1 MMKPTWGKYWAITA
15 AIIAMSPALL
25 TAPITAQPITAAQDG
40 TNTVVLPNGQQ
51 FNITGGT
58 QAGANLFHSFQQ
70 FGLSQGQI
78 ANFLSQPNIQNILG
92 RVVGG
97 DPSVINGLIQL
108 TGGNSNLYIM
118 NPAGVIFGTN
128 ASLNVPASFT
138 ATTANGIQVGNSW
151 FGMNTIVSDLKN
163 LTGTPNAF
171 AFTSPSTT
179 IQNQTSGVIVNQG
192 NLNVSEGK
200 SITLVGGIVINT
212 GTIESPNGN
221 INIVAVPDGKYVRI
235 TTEGG
240 VLSFDLPI
248 ATQQELGSTTP
259 IAGIDLPKLLAGS
272 GIVAPTKAGEAT
284 ISGNLTAANINVLA
298 NRYDTTQASLNA
310 ANIQQ
315 GWNFVFIDS
324 TVKDYQTLL
333 NGTNGGSSVTVI
345 NPDQY
350 GIAQVTATL
359 ASVTGANSLHIVSE
373 GDVGNFWL
381 GKDFVS
387 TENIA
392 RYANDLQAWKTALSP
407 VANILL
413 YACNLA
419 SGENGVALVQAVK
432 HYTGRE
438 VAASTD
444 LTGSSKLGGN
454 WNLEYQTGKLNTGVA
469 FSNDAQNS
477 YNGRLATFTATN
489 INNAG
494 AGSLRQA
501 ILDANALA
509 GADDIRFDPT
519 VFNGAQA
526 AITLA
531 TTLDINTFAGGL
543 TISGAFGASNVTVS
557 GNNAVRVFNI
567 TGSGN
572 TTFDSLRVVNGSVTG
587 DGGGINNTGTGSVTL
602 TNSTVSGNTATNDGG
617 GIWSN
622 GAVTLTNSTVSGNT
636 STNNAAG
643 GIRGVAVTLTNS
655 TVSGNTSGDDAGG
668 ILGFGLVTL
677 TNSTV
682 SGNTAVTGGGGIVG
696 RVGGTITNSTITN
709 NTADADNNGSGNGG
723 GIFREINGTFTI
735 INSII
740 AGNFDRGFETPDLGS
755 NVAGVGF
762 TNGGNNLIGAN
773 DGFAATF
780 APSALI
786 GTIAAPVN
794 PQLAPLAN
802 NGGTTLTHALLPN
815 SPALNAGNNANA
827 PVGNDQRGLPRIS
840 GIAVDIGAFEAQVP
854 LVVAT
859 PTPSPIPSPSPISTP
874 NIDPSVVSRQS
885 PAQNISLP
893 TDVTPILSTAS
904 DQTFS
909 IEKSALATSQHQ
921 QADKFL
927 KTGNIA
933 EAIVSLESSYISE
946 LEAYTGI
953 PLASPTGLTGT
964 TSTTS
969 TGTTSTTSTTP
980 TGTTSNTP
988 TGTTTATQTGTT
1000 STTPTSTT
1008 TTQTGTTTTTPTS
1021 TTTTQ
1026 TGTTSTT
1033 QTGTTSTTQTGTTST
1048 TSTGITSTTSTDT
1061 ISATLTGTAT
1071 TKAKEIIANILKELK
1086 RTSKI
1091 TNSPTAVV
1099 YPVIFDDRIEILVIS
1114 PSGKIVQKTNAD
1126 ISKQV
1131 LLKVISDFRANLRD
1145 ASSQDYL
1152 GEAQKLN
1159 DWIVK
1164 PIETTLQSEKIG
1176 TIVFVM
1182 DGDLR
1187 VIPTATLHDG
1197 EKFLVEKYAI
1207 ANVPS
1212 FSLARLEER
1221 DRKNSRVLAMG
1232 LTQSVQGLSAL
1243 PAVNTE
1249 INNIVSK
1256 DNAQSLLTGSSF
1268 INEDFTLMNM
1278 QAQRKQQDYGIIHL
1292 ATHAQFLSN
1301 KADGAF
1307 IQFFDDRLNIR
1318 QIPKLNF
1325 DNPQV
1330 EMLTLSACETAV
1342 GKNLGLG
1349 GLSVTSGVRSVLAS
1363 LWPVSDAGTVPL
1375 ILSFYSR
1382 FSDAP
1387 SKAVALQKAQLSII
1401 RGEIKIESNKII
1413 GIPGLPIVSL
1423 PSDSPKDVNHPYFW
1437 SSFVLIGSWL

>member
-1 MMKPTWGKYWAITA
+1 MMKPTRGKYWAITA

-25 TAPITAQPITAAQDG
+25 TAPVTAQPITSAQDG

-51 FNITGGT
+51 FDITGGT

-118 NPAGVIFGTN
+118 NPAGVIFGAN

-151 FGMNTIVSDLKN
+151 FGMNTIASDLKN

-212 GTIESPNGN
+212 GTIASPNGN

-248 ATQQELGSTTP
+248 AIQQELGNTTP

-272 GIVAPTKAGEAT
+272 GIVAPTKAGEAIAT
-284 ISGNLTAANINVLA
+284 GNLTAANINVLA
-298 NRYDTTQASLNA
+298 NRYDTNQASLNA

-359 ASVTGANSLHIVSE
+359 ATVTGANSLHIVSE

-392 RYANDLQAWKTALSP
+392 RYANDLQAWKTSLSP
-407 VANILL
+407 AANILL

-419 SGENGVALVQAVK
+419 SGENGAALVQAVK

-477 YNGRLATFTATN
+477 YNGRLATFTTTN
-489 INNAG
+489 INDAG

-501 ILDANALA
+501 IINANGLP

-567 TGSGN
+567 TGIGN
-572 TTFDSLRVVNGSVTG
+572 TTFDSLRIVNGNAIG
-587 DGGGINNTGTGSVTL
+587 DGGGINNTGNGLVTLINSTVSGNTATLNGGGIFGNGSVTL
-602 TNSTVSGNTATNDGG
+602 TNSTVSGNTSNNAFGSGG
-617 GIWSN
+617 GIFGN
-622 GAVTLTNSTVSGNT
+622 GSVTLTNSTVSGNT
-636 STNNAAG
+636 LIG
-643 GIRGVAVTLTNS
+643 FVTF
-655 TVSGNTSGDDAGG
+655 GGG
-668 ILGFGLVTL
+668 ILSNGVVTL

-682 SGNTAVTGGGGIVG
+682 SGNTAGNISGAGAGIYSNGSSLTLTNSTVSGNTAGGSGGGIFGNSGSSLTLTNSTVSG
-696 RVGGTITNSTITN
+696 NTAGSSGGGIFGVNGGTITNSTIAN
-709 NTADADNNGSGNGG
+709 NTADADNNGTGNGG
-723 GIFREINGTFTI
+723 GIFVSSGIFTI
-735 INSII
+735 ANSII
-740 AGNFDRGFETPDLGS
+740 AGNFDGGFETPDLGS

-794 PQLAPLAN
+794 PQLALLAN

-859 PTPSPIPSPSPISTP
+859 PTPTPTPSPISTP

-893 TDVTPILSTAS
+893 TDVTPILSIAT

-927 KTGNIA
+927 QTGNIT
-933 EAIVSLESSYISE
+933 EAIFSLESSYISE

-969 TGTTSTTSTTP
+969 TGTTTTTTSTNTTSTTL
-980 TGTTSNTP
+980 TGTT
-988 TGTTTATQTGTT
+988 
-1000 STTPTSTT
+1000 
-1008 TTQTGTTTTTPTS
+1008 
-1021 TTTTQ
+1021 
-1026 TGTTSTT
+1026 
-1033 QTGTTSTTQTGTTST
+1033 
-1048 TSTGITSTTSTDT
+1048 
-1061 ISATLTGTAT
+1061 T
-1071 TKAKEIIANILKELK
+1071 TKAKEIIENIIKELK

-1114 PSGKIVQKTNAD
+1114 PSGKIVQKTNSD

-1131 LLKVISDFRANLRD
+1131 ILKVISDFRSNLRD

-1152 GEAQKLN
+1152 DEAKKLN

-1212 FSLARLEER
+1212 FSLAKLEER

-1232 LTQSVQGLSAL
+1232 LTQPVQGLSAL

-1256 DNAQSLLTGSSF
+1256 DNAP
-1268 INEDFTLMNM
+1268 
-1278 QAQRKQQDYGIIHL
+1278 A
-1292 ATHAQFLSN
+1292 
-1301 KADGAF
+1301 
-1307 IQFFDDRLNIR
+1307 
-1318 QIPKLNF
+1318 IPN
-1325 DNPQV
+1325 
-1330 EMLTLSACETAV
+1330 
-1342 GKNLGLG
+1342 
-1349 GLSVTSGVRSVLAS
+1349 
-1363 LWPVSDAGTVPL
+1363 
-1375 ILSFYSR
+1375 
-1382 FSDAP
+1382 
-1387 SKAVALQKAQLSII
+1387 SK
-1401 RGEIKIESNKII
+1401 
-1413 GIPGLPIVSL
+1413 
-1423 PSDSPKDVNHPYFW
+1423 W
-1437 SSFVLIGSWL
+1437 

>member
-1 MMKPTWGKYWAITA
+1 MMKSTWGKYWAITA
-15 AIIAMSPALL
+15 AIIAMSPVLL
-25 TAPITAQPITAAQDG
+25 TAPVTAQPITAAQDG

-51 FNITGGT
+51 FDITGGT

-108 TGGNSNLYIM
+108 TGGNSNLYII
-118 NPAGVIFGTN
+118 NPAGVIFGAN

-151 FGMNTIVSDLKN
+151 FGMNTIASDLKN

-179 IQNQTSGVIVNQG
+179 IQNQTSGIIANQG

-212 GTIESPNGN
+212 GTIASPNGN

-272 GIVAPTKAGEAT
+272 PIVAPTKAGES
-284 ISGNLTAANINVLA
+284 IVSGNLTAANINVLA
-298 NRYDTTQASLNA
+298 NRYNTTQASLNA
-310 ANIQQ
+310 TNIQQ

-407 VANILL
+407 AANILL

-419 SGENGVALVQAVK
+419 SGENGAALVQAVK

-444 LTGSSKLGGN
+444 LTGSNKLGGN

-469 FSNDAQNS
+469 FSNDVQNS

-501 ILDANALA
+501 ILNANALA

-602 TNSTVSGNTATNDGG
+602 TNSTVSGNTASNFGGAIRGLGSVTLTNSTVSGNTAVVFGGGIFGNGSVTLTNSTVSGNTAVVSGGGIYSDGSVTLTNSTVSGNTAINDAGGGIFGVDVTLTNSTVSGNTGDGG
-617 GIWSN
+617 GAIVGF

-636 STNNAAG
+636 ATF
-643 GIRGVAVTLTNS
+643 
-655 TVSGNTSGDDAGG
+655 D
-668 ILGFGLVTL
+668 
-677 TNSTV
+677 
-682 SGNTAVTGGGGIVG
+682 GGGIFG
-696 RVGGTITNSTITN
+696 LNGGTITNSTITN

-874 NIDPSVVSRQS
+874 NIDPSVVSRQNQ
-885 PAQNISLP
+885 AQNISLP
-893 TDVTPILSTAS
+893 TDVTPILSTAT

-909 IEKSALATSQHQ
+909 IEKAALATSQHQ

-927 KTGNIA
+927 QTGNIT

-964 TSTTS
+964 TSTTPTGTTPTTPTGTTSTTSTGTTS
-969 TGTTSTTSTTP
+969 TGTTSTTST
-980 TGTTSNTP
+980 
-988 TGTTTATQTGTT
+988 GTT
-1000 STTPTSTT
+1000 STD
-1008 TTQTGTTTTTPTS
+1008 
-1021 TTTTQ
+1021 
-1026 TGTTSTT
+1026 
-1033 QTGTTSTTQTGTTST
+1033 
-1048 TSTGITSTTSTDT
+1048 ITSTT
-1061 ISATLTGTAT
+1061 LTGAT
-1071 TKAKEIIANILKELK
+1071 TKAKEIIANIINELK

-1114 PSGKIVQKTNAD
+1114 PSGKIFQKTNAD
-1126 ISKQV
+1126 ISKQII
-1131 LLKVISDFRANLRD
+1131 LKVISDFRSNLRD

-1159 DWIVK
+1159 DWIFK

-1268 INEDFTLMNM
+1268 INEDFTLKNM

-1325 DNPQV
+1325 DKPQV

-1387 SKAVALQKAQLSII
+1387 SKAVALQKAQISII
-1401 RGEIKIESNKII
+1401 RGEVKIENNKII
-1413 GIPGLPIVSL
+1413 GIPGLPIISL

>member
-1 MMKPTWGKYWAITA
+1 MMKPTRGKYWAITA

-25 TAPITAQPITAAQDG
+25 TAPVTAQPITSAQDG

-51 FNITGGT
+51 FDITGGT

-118 NPAGVIFGTN
+118 NPAGVIFGAN

-151 FGMNTIVSDLKN
+151 FGMNTIASDLKN

-212 GTIESPNGN
+212 GTIASPNGN

-248 ATQQELGSTTP
+248 AIQQELGNTTP

-272 GIVAPTKAGEAT
+272 GIVAPTKAGEAIAT
-284 ISGNLTAANINVLA
+284 GNLTAANINVLA
-298 NRYDTTQASLNA
+298 NRYDTNQASLNA

-359 ASVTGANSLHIVSE
+359 ATVTGANSLHIVSE

-392 RYANDLQAWKTALSP
+392 RYANDLQAWKTSLSP
-407 VANILL
+407 AANILL

-419 SGENGVALVQAVK
+419 SGENGAALVQAVK

-477 YNGRLATFTATN
+477 YNGRLATFTTTN
-489 INNAG
+489 INDAG

-501 ILDANALA
+501 IINANGLP

-567 TGSGN
+567 TGIGN
-572 TTFDSLRVVNGSVTG
+572 TTFDSLRIVNGNAIG
-587 DGGGINNTGTGSVTL
+587 DGGGINNTGNGLVTLINSTVSGNTATLNGGGIFGNGSVTL
-602 TNSTVSGNTATNDGG
+602 TNSTVSGNTSNNAFGSGG
-617 GIWSN
+617 GIFGN
-622 GAVTLTNSTVSGNT
+622 GSVTLTNSTVSGNT
-636 STNNAAG
+636 LIG
-643 GIRGVAVTLTNS
+643 FVTF
-655 TVSGNTSGDDAGG
+655 GGG
-668 ILGFGLVTL
+668 ILSNGVVTL

-682 SGNTAVTGGGGIVG
+682 SGNTAGNISGAGAGIYSNGSSLTLTNSTVSGNTAGGSGGGIFGNSGSSLTLTNRTVSG
-696 RVGGTITNSTITN
+696 NTAGSSGGGIFGVNGGTITNSTIAN
-709 NTADADNNGSGNGG
+709 NTADADNNGTGNGG
-723 GIFREINGTFTI
+723 GIFVSSGIFTI
-735 INSII
+735 ANSII
-740 AGNFDRGFETPDLGS
+740 AGNFDGGFETPDLGS

-794 PQLAPLAN
+794 PQLALLAN

-859 PTPSPIPSPSPISTP
+859 PTPTPTPSPISTP

-893 TDVTPILSTAS
+893 TDVTPILSIAT

-927 KTGNIA
+927 QTGNIT
-933 EAIVSLESSYISE
+933 EAIFSLESSYISE

-969 TGTTSTTSTTP
+969 TGTTTTTTSTNTTSTTL
-980 TGTTSNTP
+980 TGTT
-988 TGTTTATQTGTT
+988 
-1000 STTPTSTT
+1000 
-1008 TTQTGTTTTTPTS
+1008 
-1021 TTTTQ
+1021 
-1026 TGTTSTT
+1026 
-1033 QTGTTSTTQTGTTST
+1033 
-1048 TSTGITSTTSTDT
+1048 
-1061 ISATLTGTAT
+1061 T
-1071 TKAKEIIANILKELK
+1071 TKAKEIIENIIKELK

-1114 PSGKIVQKTNAD
+1114 PSGKIVQKTNSD

-1131 LLKVISDFRANLRD
+1131 ILKVISDFRSNLRD

-1152 GEAQKLN
+1152 DEAKKLN

-1212 FSLARLEER
+1212 FSLAKLEER

-1232 LTQSVQGLSAL
+1232 LTQPVQGLSAL

-1256 DNAQSLLTGSSF
+1256 DNAP
-1268 INEDFTLMNM
+1268 
-1278 QAQRKQQDYGIIHL
+1278 A
-1292 ATHAQFLSN
+1292 
-1301 KADGAF
+1301 
-1307 IQFFDDRLNIR
+1307 
-1318 QIPKLNF
+1318 IPN
-1325 DNPQV
+1325 
-1330 EMLTLSACETAV
+1330 
-1342 GKNLGLG
+1342 
-1349 GLSVTSGVRSVLAS
+1349 
-1363 LWPVSDAGTVPL
+1363 
-1375 ILSFYSR
+1375 
-1382 FSDAP
+1382 
-1387 SKAVALQKAQLSII
+1387 SK
-1401 RGEIKIESNKII
+1401 
-1413 GIPGLPIVSL
+1413 
-1423 PSDSPKDVNHPYFW
+1423 W
-1437 SSFVLIGSWL
+1437 

>member
-1 MMKPTWGKYWAITA
+1 MMKPTLGKYWGTTA
-15 AIIAMSPALL
+15 AIIAMSPVLL
-25 TAPITAQPITAAQDG
+25 TATVTAQPITAAQDG

-51 FNITGGT
+51 FDITGGT
-58 QAGANLFHSFQQ
+58 QAGTNLFHSFQQ

-97 DPSVINGLIQL
+97 DPSVIHGLIQL

-151 FGMNTIVSDLKN
+151 FGMNTIASDLKN

-192 NLNVSEGK
+192 NLNVSQGK

-212 GTIESPNGN
+212 GTIASPNGN

-235 TTEGG
+235 TPEGG

-248 ATQQELGSTTP
+248 ATQQELGNTTA

-272 GIVAPTKAGEAT
+272 GIVAPTKSGEAA

-310 ANIQQ
+310 TNIQQ

-359 ASVTGANSLHIVSE
+359 ATVTGANSLHIVSE

-407 VANILL
+407 AANILL

-419 SGENGVALVQAVK
+419 SGENGAALVQAVK

-489 INNAG
+489 INDAG

-501 ILDANALA
+501 IINANGLP

-531 TTLDINTFAGGL
+531 TTLAINTFTGGL

-567 TGSGN
+567 TGFGN
-572 TTFDSLRVVNGSVTG
+572 TTFDSLRIVNGNVTG
-587 DGGGINNTGTGSVTL
+587 DGGGINNS
-602 TNSTVSGNTATNDGG
+602 GG
-617 GIWSN
+617 GT
-622 GAVTLTNSTVSGNT
+622 VTLTNSTVSGNT
-636 STNNAAG
+636 STNNGG
-643 GIRGVAVTLTNS
+643 GIFSNGALTLTNSTVSGNTAVNFGGGILGSGSVTLTNSTVSGNTAGNDGGGIAGVGDVTLTNS
-655 TVSGNTSGDDAGG
+655 TVSGNTSTNNGGG
-668 ILGFGLVTL
+668 IRGDGDVTL

-682 SGNTAVTGGGGIVG
+682 SGNTATFDGGGIWG
-696 RVGGTITNSTITN
+696 FIGGTITNSTIAN
-709 NTADADNNGSGNGG
+709 NTADADNNGTGNGG
-723 GIFREINGTFTI
+723 GIFGNGGTFTI
-735 INSII
+735 RNSII
-740 AGNFDRGFETPDLGS
+740 AGNFDLGLQAPDLGS

-780 APSALI
+780 APSVLI

-827 PVGNDQRGLPRIS
+827 PVGNDQRGLPRIF
-840 GIAVDIGAFEAQVP
+840 GVAVDIGAFESQVP

-859 PTPSPIPSPSPISTP
+859 PTPSPSPISTP

-893 TDVTPILSTAS
+893 TDVTPILSTAT

-909 IEKSALATSQHQ
+909 IEQTALATSQHQ

-927 KTGNIA
+927 QTGNIT

-953 PLASPTGLTGT
+953 PLASPTGLTGK
-964 TSTTS
+964 
-969 TGTTSTTSTTP
+969 TSTTP
-980 TGTTSNTP
+980 TGTTN
-988 TGTTTATQTGTT
+988 
-1000 STTPTSTT
+1000 
-1008 TTQTGTTTTTPTS
+1008 
-1021 TTTTQ
+1021 
-1026 TGTTSTT
+1026 
-1033 QTGTTSTTQTGTTST
+1033 
-1048 TSTGITSTTSTDT
+1048 
-1061 ISATLTGTAT
+1061 
-1071 TKAKEIIANILKELK
+1071 TKAKEIIENIIKELK

-1091 TNSPTAVV
+1091 TNSTTAAV

-1114 PSGKIVQKTNAD
+1114 PSGKIFQKTNAD
-1126 ISKQV
+1126 ISKQA
-1131 LLKVISDFRANLRD
+1131 LLKLISDFRSNLRD

-1152 GEAQKLN
+1152 VEAQKLN

-1268 INEDFTLMNM
+1268 INEDFTLKNM

-1292 ATHAQFLSN
+1292 ATHAQFVSN

-1325 DNPQV
+1325 DKPQV

-1382 FSDAP
+1382 FSEAP
-1387 SKAVALQKAQLSII
+1387 SKSVALQKAQISII
-1401 RGEIKIESNKII
+1401 RGEVKIENNKII
-1413 GIPGLPIVSL
+1413 GIPGLPMISL